1 MRGLAAPTWRMTTL
15 LLAIALAFV
24 LLGGLVSAKD
34 GGPGD
39 LQDRI
44 IKLEALTDQHS
55 QQIAA
60 LQAAL
65 DAETAARIA
74 AIWNREVRETLT
86 TTDTEPRSA
95 ARVSKYSMSATLR
108 FARSS

>member
-1 MRGLAAPTWRMTTL
+1 MSSLAAPTWRMTTL
-15 LLAIALAFV
+15 LLAITLAFV
-24 LLGGLVSAKD
+24 LFGGLVSAKD

-74 AIWNREVRETLT
+74 AVNAEA
-86 TTDTEPRSA
+86 A
-95 ARVSKYSMSATLR
+95 ARAQGDANAIANAKTYTDGAVA
-108 FARSS
+108 AEAA